1 MRNNRIAVLG
11 SALVGA
17 ALLCGA
23 GLANA
28 QDYGP
33 YESQRYSDYDYR
45 PVAPPE
51 ERVIVRPYYNP
62 VEKRQ
67 IVGRVNGEINPTE
80 YSLSRE
86 VVFSDLNLSRP
97 LDRAELRARVRHTAR
112 ELCAELNDRVPDLRG
127 YPSEDRECVRK
138 ASQQAMRDVYYF
150 RRG

>member
-1 MRNNRIAVLG
+1 MRKNRIAILG

-17 ALLCGA
+17 ALLCSGA
-23 GLANA
+23 AA
-28 QDYGP
+28 QDYRP
-33 YESQRYSDYDYR
+33 YDAPRYDYDYR

-67 IVGRVNGEINPTE
+67 VVGRVNGEINPTE

-86 VVFSDLNLSRP
+86 VVFSDLDLSQP

-112 ELCAELNDRVPDLRG
+112 ELCAELNDRVPSLRG

-138 ASQQAMRDVYYF
+138 AAQQAMADVYYY

>member
-1 MRNNRIAVLG
+1 MRNNRIAMLG

-17 ALLCGA
+17 ALLCGT
-23 GLANA
+23 GFANA
-28 QDYGP
+28 QDYGR

-51 ERVIVRPYYNP
+51 ERVIVRPYQP
-62 VEKRQ
+62 VQKQQRL
-67 IVGRVNGEINPTE
+67 GRINGEVNPTE

-86 VVFSDLNLSRP
+86 VAFADLDLSQP

-112 ELCAELNDRVPDLRG
+112 ELCFELNDRVPDLRG

>member
-1 MRNNRIAVLG
+1 MLG
-11 SALVGA
+11 SAALAA
-17 ALLCGA
+17 ALLSA
-23 GLANA
+23 SANA
-28 QDYGP
+28 QDYRSYDAP
-33 YESQRYSDYDYR
+33 RYDYDYR

-67 IVGRVNGEINPTE
+67 VLGRVNGEINPTE

-86 VVFSDLNLSRP
+86 VVFSDLDLRQP

-112 ELCAELNDRVPDLRG
+112 ELCAELNDRVPNLRG

-138 ASQQAMRDVYYF
+138 ASQQAMSEVYYF